1 MVSRRSV
8 LKGTVLALAGGATT
22 AIRAELAP
30 RATEAESLAFRP
42 VFPGVWKATLGVPES
57 YTPVS
62 GRTIPPDAQGLARMA
77 SPSVPPITGISWK
90 SRSARLPAHPAARAQ

>member
-8 LKGTVLALAGGATT
+8 LKGTALALAGGATT
-22 AIRAELAP
+22 AIKAELVP
-30 RATEAESLAFRP
+30 RNIGVETLAFRS

-77 SPSVPPITGISWK
+77 SPNSPPIAGIRGK
-90 SRSARLPAHPAARAQ
+90 VDRRGCLLTLP